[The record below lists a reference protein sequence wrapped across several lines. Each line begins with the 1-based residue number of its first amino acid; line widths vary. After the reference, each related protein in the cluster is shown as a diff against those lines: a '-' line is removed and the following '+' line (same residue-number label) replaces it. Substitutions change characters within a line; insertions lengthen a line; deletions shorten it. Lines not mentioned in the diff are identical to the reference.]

1 MKIQFCHNVTAD
13 TIVEFD
19 VSEVPTKE
27 QCEAIEDEIY
37 EAMNKWAEENDDD
50 FKEFDYWQVCH
61 NAVIKHV
68 HLIRNPVVKTFYI

>member
-37 EAMNKWAEENDDD
+37 EAMNK
-50 FKEFDYWQVCH
+50 
-61 NAVIKHV
+61 
-68 HLIRNPVVKTFYI
+68 